1 MTNFTYTELN
11 QDLIEGSITEA
22 QAIEQLQSMNTSYSR
37 AIAEAL
43 INGNINEF
51 IVLLNKSMRFEAN
64 MNKNIIESGSIT
76 LTNDEIIARANNL
89 MAIHGIDYASA
100 YDLSYR
106 RAERLNNKYFLR
118 SHSIQHGTFL
128 V

>member
-43 INGNINEF
+43 INGNINR
-51 IVLLNKSMRFEAN
+51 N
-64 MNKNIIESGSIT
+64 
-76 LTNDEIIARANNL
+76 
-89 MAIHGIDYASA
+89 Y
-100 YDLSYR
+100 
-106 RAERLNNKYFLR
+106 LR
-118 SHSIQHGTFL
+118 
-128 V
+128 